1 MEIIMLNKSSSFR
14 LAAGLCCG
22 GLLLFHAYYYCNA
35 GFAEWGLTAPIVDRL
50 ARAFAGVAILSSRDF
65 SKIAILIALALTQ
78 VGGSVAGIMPGRR
91 EVVRGLGVALLVY
104 FGSDGLLYLTGDP
117 AALSSGYLL
126 TMVVGLVIAYKFLR
140 PVTGWVSVRLSRDIF
155 NRFNESFPQE
165 ERYLP
170 APFGLHLE
178 GKYRFRNQTRDCVI
192 NLVNVMRGT
201 LVVGNPGS
209 GKTRY
214 IVKPLIRQSLELGM
228 AAFVYD
234 LKYPDLSEYVW
245 WCLHRKSVANDP
257 RVYYSLNFDAL
268 SKSHRC
274 NPLHPRGLNDIND
287 AMECSR
293 TILLA
298 LDKQMAHREGGFF
311 VESAVNFVTA
321 GIWFLRSYEKGRYC
335 TLPHLIELLQHK
347 QSRLLSILMSYPE
360 IRSVI
365 GSFAEAYEES
375 ATDQVQGQ
383 VDSARVMLAA
393 LASPAFYYL
402 LSGDDF
408 SLDINNPAAPKVVCM
423 GSNAQK
429 AHIYGVAVSLLM
441 NRMLKEVNRQ
451 QGVASLVTVDEFAS
465 IRVTG
470 MSEALATARSNQV
483 AIILGI
489 QDLSQLRVT
498 YGRDQA
504 DVLFNLPGNVIC
516 GQESG
521 DSARLVSEKF
531 GRILQE
537 KSTISTNSRDS
548 SVSQSQQLD
557 LALPA
562 SKIATLSS
570 GEFVAITADSPD
582 HPLPLK
588 AFHAQIVMDP
598 VVREYE
604 KASMVGIPEVRKM
617 ETNEVQANF
626 QRIKDEVED
635 VVTSRLAEMEK
646 VSELKGYIIKKKR
659 GVKGSGLRQRDF

>member
-1 MEIIMLNKSSSFR
+1 MELLMLNKGSSFR
-14 LAAGLCCG
+14 LAAGFCCG

-50 ARAFAGVAILSSRDF
+50 ARAFAGVAILSSRDS
-65 SKIAILIALALTQ
+65 SKVAIIIALALTQ
-78 VGGSVAGIMPGRR
+78 VGVAVAGFMPGRR
-91 EVVRGLGVALLVY
+91 EVVRGVSVGLLVY

-117 AALSSGYLL
+117 AALSSAYLL
-126 TMVVGLVIAYKFLR
+126 VMGVGSVIMYRFIKPL
-140 PVTGWVSVRLSRDIF
+140 TGWVSVRLSQDIF

-165 ERYLP
+165 ERHIP
-170 APFGLHLE
+170 APFSLHLKGE
-178 GKYRFRNQTRDCVI
+178 YRFRNQVRNCVI
-192 NLVNVMRGT
+192 NLVNIMRGT
-201 LVVGNPGS
+201 LVIGNPGS

-214 IVKPLIRQSLELGM
+214 IIRPVIRQGLELGM
-228 AAFVYD
+228 AGFVYD

-245 WCLHRKSVANDP
+245 WCLNRNKLLNDP
-257 RVYYSLNFDAL
+257 RVYYSLNFDEL

-274 NPLHPRGLNDIND
+274 NPLHPRGLHDIND

-293 TILLA
+293 TILQA

-311 VESAVNFVTA
+311 ALSAVNFVTA

-347 QSRLLSILMSYPE
+347 QSRLLSILMSYAE

-375 ATDQVQGQ
+375 VTDQVQGQ

-423 GSNAQK
+423 GSSPQK
-429 AHIYGVAVSLLM
+429 AHIYGVAVSLMM
-441 NRMLKEVNRQ
+441 NRMLKEINRRE
-451 QGVASLVTVDEFAS
+451 GVASLVIVDEFAS

-470 MSEALATARSNQV
+470 MPEALATARSNQV

-504 DVLFNLPGNVIC
+504 DVLFNTPGNVIS
-516 GQESG
+516 GQASG

-537 KSTISTNSRDS
+537 KSTVSNNSKDS
-548 SVSQSQQLD
+548 SVSESQQLD

-570 GEFVAITADSPD
+570 GEFVGITADSPD
-582 HPLPLK
+582 HLLPLK
-588 AFHAQIVMDP
+588 AFHAQIMLDQ
-598 VVREYE
+598 VVREHE
-604 KASMVGIPEVRKM
+604 KGGRGGIPEVRLVKKHD
-617 ETNEVQANF
+617 VQANF

-635 VVTSRLAEMEK
+635 IVTARLAEMEK
-646 VSELKGYIIKKKR
+646 IAELKCYVIQKKR
-659 GVKGSGLRQRDF
+659 GVKGSPLRQRDL

>member
-1 MEIIMLNKSSSFR
+1 MLNKGSSFR

-35 GFAEWGLTAPIVDRL
+35 GFGEWGLTAPIVDRL
-50 ARAFAGVAILSSRDF
+50 ARACVGVAILSSRDS

-78 VGGSVAGIMPGRR
+78 VGGAVSGVMPGRR
-91 EVVRGLGVALLVY
+91 EIARGLGVAMLVY

-126 TMVVGLVIAYKFLR
+126 MMGVGLVMAYKFIR
-140 PVTGWVSVRLSRDIF
+140 PVTGWVSVLLRQDIF

-170 APFGLHLE
+170 APFSLHLE
-178 GKYRFRNQTRDCVI
+178 GQYRFRNQTRDSVI
-192 NLVNVMRGT
+192 NLVNIMRGT

-214 IVKPLIRQSLELGM
+214 IFRPLIRQSLELGM

-245 WCLHRKSVANDP
+245 WCLNRNKLSTDR

-268 SKSHRC
+268 SRSHRC
-274 NPLHPRGLNDIND
+274 NPLHPRGLHDIND

-298 LDKQMAHREGGFF
+298 LDKEMTRREGGFF
-311 VESAVNFVTA
+311 KDSAVNFLAA
-321 GIWFLRSYEKGRYC
+321 GIWFLRSFEDGRYC
-335 TLPHLIELLQHK
+335 TLPHLIELLQNK
-347 QSRLLSILMSYPE
+347 QTKLLSILMSYPE
-360 IRSVI
+360 IRSVV
-365 GSFAEAYEES
+365 GGFAESYEEGV
-375 ATDQVQGQ
+375 ADMLQGQ
-383 VDSARVMLAA
+383 IESARVMLAA
-393 LASPAFYYL
+393 LVSPAFYYL

-423 GSNAQK
+423 GSNPQK

-441 NRMLKEVNRQ
+441 NRMLKAVNRAE
-451 QGVASLVTVDEFAS
+451 GIASHVIVDEFGS
-465 IRVTG
+465 LRVMG
-470 MSEALATARSNQV
+470 MPDMVATARSSQV
-483 AIILGI
+483 ATTLGI

-504 DVLFNLPGNVIC
+504 DVLFNLPGNLFC
-516 GQESG
+516 GQVSG
-521 DSARLVSEKF
+521 DSARLVSERF

-537 KSTISTNSRDS
+537 KSTISNNSRDS

-562 SKIATLSS
+562 SKIAMLSS
-570 GEFVAITADSPD
+570 GEFVGITADSPD
-582 HPLPLK
+582 QSLLLK
-588 AFHAQIVMDP
+588 AFHSQINLDP
-598 VVREYE
+598 VVRAYE
-604 KASMVGIPEVRKM
+604 KMGRGGLPEVRKM
-617 ETNEVQANF
+617 EKHDVQANF
-626 QRIKDEVED
+626 ERIKDEVED
-635 VVTSRLAEMEK
+635 IVTSRFAEMEK
-646 VSELKGYIIKKKR
+646 TTGLKSYIIRKK
-659 GVKGSGLRQRDF
+659 GGGTGSGLRQRDF